1 MDQTINIDGKEY
13 DAANLSDNDKARLV
27 SLQYVNTQIKERQNM
42 LALLNR
48 AKKSYIDDL
57 KQEVLSTKAGFLLGD
72 D

>member
-1 MDQTINIDGKEY
+1 MDKMIKLDGQEY

-27 SLQYVNTQIKERQNM
+27 SLQYVITQIKERQNM

>member
-13 DAANLSDNDKARLV
+13 DAANLSDDDKARLT

-57 KQEVLSTKAGFLLGD
+57 KQEVLSTKAGFLFGED
-72 D
+72 

>member
-1 MDQTINIDGKEY
+1 MDKMINIDGQEY